1 MISDIAYHDVCPALA
16 DMLRT
21 NKTVGR
27 SGKIF
32 EDLGSN
38 STLNNIKFIQRAMTE
53 RQPTRTLEVG
63 LAFGASTLAF
73 CFEHQRSGRAGQ
85 KQHVAIDP
93 YQPYPLYDESGVYAI
108 ERAGLIDYL
117 DYRPEFSEFVLPRLL
132 EAHQRFDFIYVDGSH
147 LFENV
152 FIDAFYCARLL
163 NDGALIAF
171 DDSTYPHVAKAIA
184 FIRTNLSGALKEVP
198 RTADNLQSMVA
209 VWLGRNQLTCF
220 VRVPHTGQHGPR
232 KWDTPLRQWDSKL
245 GRF

>member
-1 MISDIAYHDVCPALA
+1 MISDIAYHDICPALA

-38 STLNNIKFIQRAMTE
+38 STLNNIKFIQRTMTE

-93 YQPYPLYDESGVYAI
+93 YQPYPLFDESGVYAI
-108 ERAGLIDYL
+108 EQAGLIDYL

-132 EAHQRFDFIYVDGSH
+132 EANQRFDFIYVDGSH

-171 DDSTYPHVAKAIA
+171 DDSTDPHV
-184 FIRTNLSGALKEVP
+184 SQGHSVHP
-198 RTADNLQSMVA
+198 
-209 VWLGRNQLTCF
+209 
-220 VRVPHTGQHGPR
+220 
-232 KWDTPLRQWDSKL
+232 
-245 GRF
+245 